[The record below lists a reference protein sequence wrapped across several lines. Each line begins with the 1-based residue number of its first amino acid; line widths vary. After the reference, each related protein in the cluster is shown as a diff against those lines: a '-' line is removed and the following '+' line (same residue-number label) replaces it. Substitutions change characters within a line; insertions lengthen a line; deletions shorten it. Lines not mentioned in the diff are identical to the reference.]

1 MAMRGG
7 QGMDGGEEGCC
18 KREDNKPKCED
29 RVDRVLLT
37 LDAVLELSEQASER
51 VSETDLLENKDQ
63 DQDHESE
70 SHMIHK

>member
-1 MAMRGG
+1 MRGG

-37 LDAVLELSEQASER
+37 LDVRRKSAAGEQRQREIR
-51 VSETDLLENKDQ
+51 G
-63 DQDHESE
+63 
-70 SHMIHK
+70 

>member
-1 MAMRGG
+1 MELRDLASTSRENRMAMRGG

-37 LDAVLELSEQASER
+37 LDVRRKSAAGEQRQREIR
-51 VSETDLLENKDQ
+51 G
-63 DQDHESE
+63 
-70 SHMIHK
+70 